1 MEEKIKISLP
11 QNVKELLFNDAFN
24 FDFFKNE
31 NDINQNAFINTLIVN
46 YYEMFSKDEKTFYH
60 NLNKVLSGV
69 SEEDKDDLISNIM
82 KAISN
87 NEKKEECKSKTN
99 TISFKPTKQSLKA
112 IEYINNILINN
123 QSISSY
129 YRRMFTQ
136 YAHKPQNEREL
147 IVFKENYLL
156 LKQSIEEN
164 LKVCLSLKNG
174 SVYKDLSIF
183 AVGSSKE
190 ELYNY
195 VLAYGEKEN
204 LLTLRL
210 SKVNNVSLL
219 SKKRDIPDDIKE
231 IFERQI
237 KFGIQYPIYRN
248 ETKEIVVKL
257 TKTGKEL
264 FKKVYLYRPVP
275 YKIEDDLYY
284 FDCSYNQITYYF
296 KRFGKEAI
304 IISPS
309 KVGLQMKRFYYG
321 ANKEYR
327 NLYFNED

>member
-1 MEEKIKISLP
+1 MEEKIKVSLP
-11 QNVKELLFNDAFN
+11 KNVKELLFNDAYN
-24 FDFFKNE
+24 FDFLKND
-31 NDINQNAFINTLIVN
+31 NDVNQNAFINTLIVN
-46 YYEMFSKDEKTFYH
+46 YYEMFSKDEKSFYH
-60 NLNKVLSGV
+60 NLNKVLADIDYD
-69 SEEDKDDLISNIM
+69 DKEALILNIM
-82 KAISN
+82 KVISN
-87 NEKKEECKSKTN
+87 NDKKEESKSKTQ
-99 TISFKPTKQSLKA
+99 TLSFKPTKQSLKS
-112 IEYINNILINN
+112 IEYINNILVNN

-129 YRRMFTQ
+129 YRKMFSQ
-136 YAHKPQNEREL
+136 YAHKPQNERE
-147 IVFKENYLL
+147 IIIFKENYNLL
-156 LKQSIEEN
+156 NQSIDEN

-174 SVYKDLSIF
+174 TVFKDLSVYAI
-183 AVGSSKE
+183 GSAKE

-195 VLAYGEKEN
+195 VLAYCENGN

-210 SKVNNVSLL
+210 AKVNNVTIL
-219 SKKRDIPDDIKE
+219 SKKREIPSDVKD
-231 IFERQI
+231 IFERQM

-257 TKTGKEL
+257 TKIGKDL
-264 FKKVYLYRPVP
+264 FKRVYLYRPTP
-275 YKIEDDLYY
+275 YKIEEDLYY